1 MDDDTTAVTG
11 TPPHR
16 RPAVPGRAVSPLSEP
31 GCRFVSERL
40 LTAVR
45 EEVTRADT
53 KASILLSGGVALPA
67 LAASAAH
74 GRIGS
79 GPLGVAGAV
88 LWLAGIVM
96 LAMVVLPRATP
107 ERGAGRAD
115 GGSTGAARRPCAA
128 ATEPGPS
135 VVALHR
141 GAGTEEMAAAVLAAG
156 RDPGRWLLD
165 QSCAL
170 GAILAI
176 KYRWM
181 RWAVGCL
188 VTGGVAV
195 VVTGLG

>member
-1 MDDDTTAVTG
+1 MTVTG
-11 TPPHR
+11 SPPHR
-16 RPAVPGRAVSPLSEP
+16 RPAVPGAAVSPLSEP

-53 KASILLSGGVALPA
+53 KASILLSGSVALPA
-67 LAASAAH
+67 LAASAVH
-74 GRIGS
+74 ERLGS
-79 GPLGVAGAV
+79 GPLGVAGAA

-96 LAMVVLPRATP
+96 LAMVVLPRTKP
-107 ERGAGRAD
+107 GR
-115 GGSTGAARRPCAA
+115 GAARSRTAA
-128 ATEPGPS
+128 AGPGPS

-141 GAGTEEMAAAVLAAG
+141 GAGPDEVAAAVLAAG
-156 RDPGRWLLD
+156 RDPGRWLLE

-170 GAILAI
+170 GTILAV

-188 VTGGVAV
+188 VAGGAAVAV
-195 VVTGLG
+195 TALG

>member
-1 MDDDTTAVTG
+1 MTVTG

-16 RPAVPGRAVSPLSEP
+16 RPAVPGTAVSPLSEP

-53 KASILLSGGVALPA
+53 KASILLSGSVALPA
-67 LAASAAH
+67 LAASAAQ
-74 GRIGS
+74 GRVGS

-96 LAMVVLPRATP
+96 LAMVVLPRTKP
-107 ERGAGRAD
+107 DSGNRRAD
-115 GGSTGAARRPCAA
+115 GGRTSAAD
-128 ATEPGPS
+128 PGPS
-135 VVALHR
+135 VAALHR
-141 GAGTEEMAAAVLAAG
+141 GAGSEEVAAAVLAAG
-156 RDPGRWLLD
+156 RDPGRWVLE

-170 GAILAI
+170 GTILAI

-188 VTGGVAV
+188 VAGGAAVAV
-195 VVTGLG
+195 TALG

>member
-1 MDDDTTAVTG
+1 MTVTG
-11 TPPHR
+11 SPPHR
-16 RPAVPGRAVSPLSEP
+16 RPAVPGIAVSPLSEP
-31 GCRFVSERL
+31 GCRFVSEHL

-53 KASILLSGGVALPA
+53 KASVLLSGSVALPA

-74 GRIGS
+74 ERLGS

-96 LAMVVLPRATP
+96 LAVVVLPRTKPDSGEGGAD
-107 ERGAGRAD
+107 RGS
-115 GGSTGAARRPCAA
+115 GGPRTAA
-128 ATEPGPS
+128 AASGPS
-135 VVALHR
+135 VVVLHR
-141 GAGTEEMAAAVLAAG
+141 GAGTDEVAAAVLAAG
-156 RDPGRWLLD
+156 RDPGRWLLE

-170 GAILAI
+170 GTILAI

-188 VTGGVAV
+188 VAGGAAVAV
-195 VVTGLG
+195 TAVG